1 MLIRCFAFLGLLA
14 VLSFGA
20 GCAGGSADGGSPSPT
35 STDPAQCTEAYAFA
49 PAAYVIH
56 IVSGD
61 AVILDPLS
69 NDFQLFCDA
78 QSAAKGLEQELAAGR
93 LPSGDWKVYRVYG
106 EWSDLATEV
115 SPGVFLLNK
124 PAPIVDWVN

>member
-1 MLIRCFAFLGLLA
+1 MLLRCFALFCLTA
-14 VLSFGA
+14 VLSLT
-20 GCAGGSADGGSPSPT
+20 GCAGGSADGGAVPSASGEP
-35 STDPAQCTEAYAFA
+35 SECTEAYAFA

-69 NDFQLFCDA
+69 NDFPLFCDA
-78 QSAAKGLEQELAAGR
+78 QSAAKGLESGLAEGR
-93 LPSGDWKVYRVYG
+93 LPAGDWKVYRVYG
-106 EWSDLATEV
+106 EWSDLATEI

>member
-1 MLIRCFAFLGLLA
+1 MFLRRFAQLCLMAVLCFA
-14 VLSFGA
+14 A
-20 GCAGGSADGGSPSPT
+20 GCAGGAADGGSVPSA
-35 STDPAQCTEAYAFA
+35 SGDPAKCTEAYAFA

-78 QSAAKGLEQELAAGR
+78 QSAAKGLEKEIGEGR
-93 LPSGDWKVYRVYG
+93 LPAGDWKVYRVYG